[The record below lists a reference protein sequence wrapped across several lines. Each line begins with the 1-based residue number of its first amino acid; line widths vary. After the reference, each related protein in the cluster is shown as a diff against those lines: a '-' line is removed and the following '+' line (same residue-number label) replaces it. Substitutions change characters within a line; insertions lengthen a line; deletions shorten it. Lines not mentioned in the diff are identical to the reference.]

1 MHRISV
7 VRLTQSLVRQGKREK
22 ETKFSFSLLNL
33 SSFLSVVRRFPLES
47 YTDMSLPLVYGLVDV
62 SVLHAFGKYDS
73 VKDFMRCTKAF
84 TF

>member
-47 YTDMSLPLVYGLVDV
+47 YTDMLSLPGYGLIDV
-62 SVLHAFGKYDS
+62 SILH
-73 VKDFMRCTKAF
+73 TIQ
-84 TF
+84 